1 MKGKVNTRFVV
12 SLAIGAVVLFGV
24 AVAALKMFALRSAG
38 DLVKIGETQMSAGN
52 YEDAADSF
60 SKAVNK
66 DPTVIAY
73 LDKWDESLS
82 KIVSPNRDKVQKL
95 IQDLRAIKM
104 QRAQLKP
111 DDLGIQREYLEFSS
125 TLFQQGTLQTAQDIS
140 RLVDSSIAAATT
152 KGVPKD
158 KADALKRYSGL
169 AITRYV
175 AETPDASKEWVDRAE
190 SDLKAALAADPKD
203 AGSAEMLM
211 AYYESREEAA
221 RKLGTMDVVDA
232 MTAQQRQLIESFAA
246 SNPDDVRMAIS
257 RLRYNLRAA
266 QQPIV
271 RETDPVRQAE
281 LVRELGSRFKP
292 QLDEVFAMT
301 RGEAAG
307 VLEINHLNVLSNM
320 ESIVASEARQAST
333 LELAERMTKAKP
345 NDVVLG
351 LYYAEQLSSS
361 GNRDAAIVV
370 ASSIAEKE
378 PLPVSLDAL
387 RLFDAK
393 VSAESNCAVWSFH
406 TWQISKD
413 DKDEAA
419 ATAALVDM
427 KKYRD
432 RLEKL
437 ISKDRA
443 PYKLVAAQ
451 IAFAEDNLAEADR
464 LITSYNQMTDRTST
478 DGLALA
484 VLTLMKRGTP
494 GSAREPL
501 QRLLEISPRNTAA
514 WLMLARIEEASNNLE
529 AAARAYE
536 MTLRV
541 DSQNAMA
548 KDGLKRI
555 AIRKG
560 EAEIDDPLI
569 KAISEAFKAEDGS
582 PAQSKAAETL
592 KGLRAKYDND
602 VRLFIAGAG
611 LQLRQGDRPGAL
623 ATVDEGLAIHKDNE
637 TLKQMRIQLTS
648 ASPYDAEMA
657 QVDASNLS
665 AIEKLIA
672 KYAIAKRYGKQEE
685 AAAFLAR
692 ANEIDPKHEGLL
704 ELNFIEAMAAKDFT
718 KANSYVDEATAK
730 NADGA
735 DGLTFKARL
744 EDARGDVLPAL
755 QTMQSV
761 LKNYGVPKPETW
773 RLHGRILVHAGR
785 SAEAIGS
792 FENALAARA
801 SDVEAMTDLMGALIA
816 EGRSEEALARA
827 RSLEGTGISSQLLVR
842 LWAQLE
848 GTVGDTDKAE
858 KMYRGMLRQDPND
871 RITKAS
877 LAGLLIRKKR
887 FDDAGATIA
896 DLRKAEDDLLATR
909 LEASLAQEQG
919 RIADAR
925 QIIRSFIDR
934 QEPSKLTAD
943 PYIIL
948 ASLCGMQSDYDA
960 AFAVL
965 EEARAHQ
972 DKGTMPADRALAEAH
987 LRLGN
992 FDQGIEA
999 ARRIV
1004 DATADTPNKVYARRI
1019 IDAHLRKG
1027 QYAEAERALSL
1038 LDPIQGTDPV
1048 ALLTRAGV
1056 LEAKASASDTKDF
1069 SGAGQV
1075 LSQAVNKFP
1084 DSAIVFLQRAQFMAR
1099 HDGSRRDVLAD
1110 YDKAVSLQPKSAAIL
1125 RMRAGYKNSI
1135 QDTDGAIADLQQ
1147 ALEVAPELDDL
1158 RRALI
1163 AQLVQMGKE
1172 GDANAISQAYVKT
1185 TRDPA
1190 SASLEMGR
1198 LWAQLGNA
1206 TESLRYYKSAFEA
1219 QQSLATAVPVV
1230 EILMSQRPPQIAEA
1244 DRIVTSLP
1252 PAILGE
1258 PAMLQTRA
1266 KLLSMQKKPAEAR
1279 ETLALAIKKTDQT
1292 NADLVMRWYGSA
1304 SAVYTDSKDM
1314 VPFLDQLAQGI
1325 LDPKWVAFFKG
1336 NVLFNDP
1343 PTREQGIGLLRGLVG
1358 SDTTLGLRILAS
1370 RALTQCLLATQKYE
1384 ECVEV
1389 MKAHLLLMPEEATMA
1404 NNLAYVLSENL
1415 NKPDEALPYAQRA
1428 VEAAPQQPEILDTY
1442 GAVLLKKGDLDN
1454 AIAQLKRCVELEQSP
1469 PSLAAALVHLTDA
1482 LVKKGEMQGA
1492 SQAAEQFDKLLEAYG
1507 QGMPRENRDQLV
1519 AQMTA
1524 LKARITR

>member
-24 AVAALKMFALRSAG
+24 AVAALQLTRKSAG
-38 DLVKIGETQMSAGN
+38 DLVKIGEAQMSAGKF
-52 YEDAADSF
+52 EDAAESF

-66 DPTVIAY
+66 DPTVLAY
-73 LDKWDESLS
+73 LDKWNESLS
-82 KIVSPNRDKVQKL
+82 KIASPNRDKVQKL

-104 QRAQLKP
+104 QRAQLKQ
-111 DDLGIQREYLEFSS
+111 DDLDIQREYIEFSAS
-125 TLFQQGTLQTAQDIS
+125 LFQQGTLQSAQDIS
-140 RLVDSSIAAATT
+140 RLVDSAIAAATA
-152 KGVPKD
+152 KGVSKD
-158 KADALKRYSGL
+158 KADVLRRYSGL

-175 AETPDASKEWVDRAE
+175 AETPDASKEWVERAE
-190 SDLKAALAADPKD
+190 SDLKAALAADPTD

-211 AYYESREEAA
+211 AYYESREESA
-221 RKLGTMDVVDA
+221 RNLGAMDVVDVTVA
-232 MTAQQRQLIESFAA
+232 KQRAVVDSFFG

-257 RLRYNLRAA
+257 RLRLDLRAA

-271 RETDPVRQAE
+271 RETDPVRQTE

-292 QLDEVFAMT
+292 QLDAVFAKT
-301 RGEAAG
+301 RDQAAR
-307 VLEINHLNVLSNM
+307 VLEINHLNVLANM
-320 ESIVASEARQAST
+320 ESIIDPASRQAAT
-333 LELAERMTKAKP
+333 LELAERMTKARP

-361 GNRDAAIVV
+361 GNRNAAIVV
-370 ASSIAEKE
+370 ASGIAEKE

-393 VSAESNCAVWSFH
+393 VSAEANCAVWSFH

-413 DKDEAA
+413 DKDEPA
-419 ATAALVDM
+419 ATAALADM

-437 ISKDRA
+437 ISKDLA
-443 PYKLVAAQ
+443 PFMLVAAQ

-464 LITSYNQMTDRTST
+464 MVTTYNQKTNNTST

-484 VLTLMKRGTP
+484 ALTLIKRGTP
-494 GSAREPL
+494 GSARVPL
-501 QRLLEISPRNTAA
+501 QRLLEISPRNAAA
-514 WLMLARIEEASNNLE
+514 WLMLARIEDASNNND
-529 AAARAYE
+529 AAIRAYE
-536 MTLRV
+536 MALRV
-541 DSQNAMA
+541 DPQNAMA
-548 KDGLKRI
+548 KEGLKRI

-560 EAEIDDPLI
+560 EAEIEDPVI
-569 KAISEAFKAEDGS
+569 KAISEAFKAEDGT
-582 PAQSKAAETL
+582 PAQTKAIETL
-592 KGLRAKYDND
+592 KGLRATYNND

-611 LQLRQGDRPGAL
+611 LHLRSGDRPGAL
-623 ATVDEGLAIHKDNE
+623 ATVEEGLTIHKDNE

-648 ASPYDAEMA
+648 ASPYDAEIA

-665 AIEKLIA
+665 EIEKLIA
-672 KYAIAKRYGKQEE
+672 KYAIAKRYGKQQE

-692 ANEIDPKHEGLL
+692 ANEIDPKHPGLL
-704 ELNFIEAMAAKDFT
+704 ELNFIEAIGAKEFT
-718 KANSYVDEATAK
+718 KATAFVDEATSQ
-730 NADGA
+730 NIDGT

-785 SAEAIGS
+785 TAEAIGS

-801 SDVEAMTDLMGALIA
+801 SDVEAMTDLMGALIS
-816 EGRSEEALARA
+816 EGRSDEALARA
-827 RSLEGTGISSQLLVR
+827 RSLEGTGITSQLFVR
-842 LWAQLE
+842 VWAQLE
-848 GTVGDTDKAE
+848 GTVGDASKAE
-858 KMYRGMLRQDPND
+858 RMYRGMLRQDPND
-871 RITKAS
+871 RAITAS
-877 LAGLLIRKKR
+877 LAGLLIRMKR
-887 FDDAGATIA
+887 FGDASATIA
-896 DLRKAEDDLLATR
+896 DLRKSDDDLLAAR

-925 QIIRSFIDR
+925 QIMRAFIDR
-934 QEPSKLTAD
+934 HEPSTLTAD
-943 PYIIL
+943 PYIML
-948 ASLCGMQSDYDA
+948 ASLCGMQSEYDA
-960 AFAVL
+960 AFAAL
-965 EEARAHQ
+965 EEARAYQ
-972 DKGTMPADRALAEAH
+972 DKSTMPADRALAEAH

-999 ARRIV
+999 ARRVV
-1004 DATADTPNKVYARRI
+1004 DAKADTPNMVYARRI
-1019 IDAHLRKG
+1019 IDAYLRKG
-1027 QYAEAERALSL
+1027 QYTEAERALSM

-1056 LEAKASASDTKDF
+1056 LETKANANDTKDF
-1069 SGAGQV
+1069 SAAAQV

-1084 DSAIVFLQRAQFMAR
+1084 DSALIFLQRAQFMAR
-1099 HDGSRRDVLAD
+1099 HDGSSRDVLAD

-1135 QDTDGAIADLQQ
+1135 RDTDGAIADLKQ

-1172 GDANAISQAYVKT
+1172 ADASAISQTYVKT

-1206 TESLRYYKSAFEA
+1206 TESLRYYKAAFEA
-1219 QQSLATAVPVV
+1219 QQSLSTAVPVV
-1230 EILMSQRPPQIAEA
+1230 EILMSQKPPQLAEA

-1252 PAILGE
+1252 PTILGE

-1304 SAVYTDSKDM
+1304 STVYTDSKDM
-1314 VPFLDQLAQGI
+1314 IPFLDQLSQGI

-1343 PTREQGIGLLRGLVG
+1343 PTREQGIGLLRGLIG
-1358 SDTTLGLRILAS
+1358 TDTTIGLRVLAS
-1370 RALTQCLLATQKYE
+1370 RALTQCLLATQKYD

-1389 MKAHLLLMPEEATMA
+1389 MKAHLQLVPEEATMA

-1415 NKPDEALPYAQRA
+1415 NRPEEALPYAQRA
-1428 VEAAPQQPEILDTY
+1428 VEAAPNQPEILDTY
-1442 GAVLLKKGDLDN
+1442 GAVLIKKGDLEK
-1454 AIAQLKRCVELEQSP
+1454 AIAQLKHCLELEQSP

-1482 LVKKGEMQGA
+1482 LIKKGDMPSA
-1492 SQAAEQFDKLLEAYG
+1492 AQAAEQFDKLIETYG
-1507 QGMPRENRDQLV
+1507 QSMPRDNRDQLV
-1519 AQMTA
+1519 AQMAT
-1524 LKARITR
+1524 LKAGITR